1 MGMTS
6 ERVVPQ
12 PEIAGQTTIDD
23 QVVGAIVNTAVQEV
37 EGVSGLGA
45 GSVRRIISERLGGGE
60 RRARGVGIVAGR
72 REAIVDIELNVRYGC
87 SIPDVVSR
95 VRQSVFFRISDLCGL
110 TAKEINVRVIGI
122 EFSGAHLSRFGR
134 VE

>member
-1 MGMTS
+1 MTS
-6 ERVVPQ
+6 EKVVHQ
-12 PEIAGQTTIDD
+12 PEIAGQMTIED

-45 GSVRRIISERLGGGE
+45 GSVRRILSERLGGGE
-60 RRARGVGIVAGR
+60 RRSRGVEVVAGR
-72 REAIVDIELNVRYGC
+72 REAIIDIELNVFYGH
-87 SIPDVVSR
+87 SIPDIASR

-110 TAKEINVRVIGI
+110 ATKEINIRVIGI
-122 EFSGAHLSRFGR
+122 EFSDEHLSRFGR